1 MGGARKIKTVIDGG
15 GKEYLLVVD
24 DVFNGLCHRKVGASL
39 GSSILKMDKFY
50 ELLEKDAHREISDQP
65 HCGFAEKNLSMNVE
79 TRVVGSEARLSGS
92 CCGVDRR
99 LNNLSFQGEGF
110 QRQVS
115 ATHNS
120 LVSLDEHVRRTSTS
134 DGQAIVV

>member
-15 GKEYLLVVD
+15 GKEYVLVVD

-39 GSSILKMDKFY
+39 GNMDKFY
-50 ELLEKDAHREISDQP
+50 ELLEKDVHRQGDLRSASLWICRKESLNE
-65 HCGFAEKNLSMNVE
+65 CGDSSSWLG
-79 TRVVGSEARLSGS
+79 RARLSGS

-120 LVSLDEHVRRTSTS
+120 LVSMDEHVRRTSTS